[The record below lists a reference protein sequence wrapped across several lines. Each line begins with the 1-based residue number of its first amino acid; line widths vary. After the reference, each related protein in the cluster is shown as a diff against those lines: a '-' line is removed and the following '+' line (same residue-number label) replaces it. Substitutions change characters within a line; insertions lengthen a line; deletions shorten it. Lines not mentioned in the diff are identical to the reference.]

1 VVTGTS
7 GANPGEPYHIKIEFT
22 PAAGDNLTVKSIGIW
37 LPQGFNY
44 TTGSGTLE
52 KLSHSNECYPDSVD
66 NTTVPGGQSVVWS
79 YNSPYPHFAAFPDVD
94 PEALTMTTDITFNY
108 TPPAD
113 KPTQMPL
120 AMPWITT
127 DMDPFCP
134 NPNNVPISWD
144 TDSRFFKITSATGDT
159 RIEAYSSKS
168 DMRKL
173 GDAIAGDYVA
183 IGNSLMTGL
192 NASHVR
198 THLESSSPFTVSSIP
213 PAADVIYAYLYWS
226 GFQYDQNVFSD
237 TCSNFNNWDIVN
249 QTRVPTADN
258 ETSGIWN
265 TAPCWDD
272 IDETTYNDN
281 DYMTGTTDSGGY
293 KLFNFSPFSIPAG
306 STIADLTIYIRAR
319 DSTSSSHPSND
330 IRPYIKVNGTTY
342 SNVFSDTDPGT
353 DFTTYSFAY
362 TTNPNTSSAWTL
374 ADINGTGTHPLQE
387 FGVYSSDLKPDIDIS
402 MVYAQVNYSLWTIS
416 SNQFQG
422 RGSSNATTEQRTLTM
437 NNNTTIDLSSYA
449 PGTVA
454 VYWEQTKGGT
464 LESSDNLY
472 FALSGNGGNTWS
484 SNIEAFHGNNP
495 ASPKYYIVPDAYKG
509 SNFKIRFYFN
519 FNDSAEYVYL
529 DDIKVFYLPPDTSI
543 TFQINGQQVYLDADG
558 NPQAGSGNLT
568 ASSSAVM
575 VNEVGVLPPNF
586 GYSYACYR
594 DVSKLVKKY
603 PVVPGEPHHTG
614 NAVYTVGAVSAQIN
628 EQVSYAG
635 WSLII
640 IYGSPNTAG
649 RYIYLRDIRD
659 VFAFN
664 PGNPPGPEVGTN
676 LDFDQDGVPGG
687 KVTGFTFPNPITDK
701 NGHILDTIAAKLTC
715 FVGEGDDHS
724 YVTGGDYLRITGQQS
739 EISEYLSNS
748 ASPPDDVWN
757 GYSYPGTFS
766 EGVDIDTFEVPWASN
781 ILTPGDTELTLDLYS
796 PQDAYNLIYIIM
808 SVRSETTTSGTTHYM
823 ISNN

>member
-1 VVTGTS
+1 
-7 GANPGEPYHIKIEFT
+7 
-22 PAAGDNLTVKSIGIW
+22 
-37 LPQGFNY
+37 
-44 TTGSGTLE
+44 
-52 KLSHSNECYPDSVD
+52 LSHSNECYPDSVD
-66 NTTVPGGQSVVWS
+66 NTTVPGGQTVVWS
-79 YNSPYPHFAAFPDVD
+79 YDEDYPLFTDFPGVD
-94 PEALTMTTDITFNY
+94 SQTIPMTLNFDFRY
-108 TPPAD
+108 TPPAEH
-113 KPTQMPL
+113 PNSLPL

-198 THLESSSPFTVSSIP
+198 THLEPSSPFTVSSIP

-237 TCSNFNNWDIVN
+237 TCSNFNNWDRG
-249 QTRVPTADN
+249 QDRVPTADGDISGTWD
-258 ETSGIWN
+258 TS
-265 TAPCWDD
+265 PCWDD
-272 IDETTYNDN
+272 VDETTPNYA
-281 DYMTGTTDSGGY
+281 DYMTGTTDGGGY
-293 KLFNFSPFSIPAG
+293 KLFSFYPFEIPPG
-306 STIADLTIYIRAR
+306 SAIENLTVYVSAK
-319 DSTSSSHPSND
+319 DVSNGNND
-330 IRPYIKVNGTTY
+330 IRPAIKINGVADPYYPTTGNNPGNGWTTY
-342 SNVFSDTDPGT
+342 S
-353 DFTTYSFAY
+353 YSY
-362 TTNPNTSSAWTL
+362 NTNPNTLSAWTA
-374 ADINGTGTHPLQE
+374 ADLNGTGTHPLQQ
-387 FGVYSSDLKPDIDIS
+387 FGVYSDDLKPDIDIS

-464 LESSDNLY
+464 LESSDNLC

-495 ASPKYYIVPDAYKG
+495 ARPKYYIVPDAYKG

-715 FVGEGDDHS
+715 FVGEGDDQS
-724 YVTGGDYLRITGQQS
+724 YVTGGDYVRITGQQS

-748 ASPPDDVWN
+748 ASPWNDVWN

-823 ISNN
+823 ISSN